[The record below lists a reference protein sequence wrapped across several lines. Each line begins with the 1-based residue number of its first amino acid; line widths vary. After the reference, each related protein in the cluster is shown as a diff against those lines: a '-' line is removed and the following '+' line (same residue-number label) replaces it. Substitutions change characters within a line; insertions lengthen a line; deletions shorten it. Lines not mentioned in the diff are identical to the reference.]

1 LSPRLVEL
9 ALRKQ
14 RLQLQSAAQRDA
26 LMVAGEGL
34 KPVFAAVDGVR
45 DGVRWLA
52 RHPEWLVGGLVVIL
66 VARPRLVL
74 RWARRSFFA
83 WQAWRR
89 VSQWRLERSGG

>member
-1 LSPRLVEL
+1 MLEL

-26 LMVAGEGL
+26 LVSAGAGL
-34 KPVFAAVDGVR
+34 LPILTAADRVR
-45 DGVRWLA
+45 DGARWLGC
-52 RHPEWLVGGLVVIL
+52 HPEWVAGGVVVML
-66 VARPRLVL
+66 VARPSVVF

-89 VSQWRLERSGG
+89 VSQWRLERFGA